1 MFIKLTRS
9 GPHRYVQLVEA
20 YRDGVNGR
28 PKQRTVATLGR
39 LDQLNTEIK
48 SVIAGLQRVTGQT
61 PTAIVLPTAPPTL
74 GEYKKGS
81 VSAKRRGQCKLAEFL
96 LSLAE
101 SPVSGLSIPDVLS
114 QPLGHSHIE
123 SLSGAAL
130 KQNED
135 ILDAMVC
142 LYIAGLYAIGTSD
155 QVFGDASDGYIY
167 VPRLKCI

>member
-1 MFIKLTRS
+1 M
-9 GPHRYVQLVEA
+9 V
-20 YRDGVNGR
+20 
-28 PKQRTVATLGR
+28 
-39 LDQLNTEIK
+39 
-48 SVIAGLQRVTGQT
+48 QRVTGQT

-81 VSAKRRGQCKLAEFL
+81 MSAKRRGQCKLAEFL

-101 SPVSGLSIPDVLS
+101 SPVLGLSIPDVLS